1 MSLNIILRLLLLFEW
16 SLKHVDLLE
25 VFILNKCILFIY
37 KNNETRHV
45 THLQY
50 TAWPDHGTPTPLE
63 LLVFYHYVSRAKD
76 IHPENKLLVHCRYAL
91 IFLQKKSILAVS
103 TIKNFQTLELL
114 LVFLC
119 LNVLRNMYWH

>member
-91 IFLQKKSILAVS
+91 IFLQKNLFWQCVRLKIFKLW
-103 TIKNFQTLELL
+103 NF
-114 LVFLC
+114 C
-119 LNVLRNMYWH
+119 